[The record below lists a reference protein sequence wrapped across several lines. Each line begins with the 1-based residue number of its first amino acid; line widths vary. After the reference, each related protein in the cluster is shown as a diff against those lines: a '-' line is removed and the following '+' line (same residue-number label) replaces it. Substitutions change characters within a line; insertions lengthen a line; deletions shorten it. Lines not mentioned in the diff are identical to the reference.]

1 MLLWVAATP
10 FLLFPQRQPVP
21 ASIAALALLGAYL
34 FGRRWLPP
42 SVFDL
47 PLLIYL
53 SLATVAL
60 LLAPAPPDSLRRLT
74 TLFLGVTGYRGLV
87 SLPALR
93 EKGLAVTTG
102 VGVLPM
108 LGTGVAL
115 VGLVTARWPARY
127 LLDLQALTGRL
138 PHLGGGFSINHNQLA
153 GALVLLL
160 LPGIFSWR
168 RVRSQTYRALLGAAL
183 LLMMVVLL
191 LTQSRNGILSLAL
204 GLVGGLLW
212 QRGRF
217 RLLLALFLLL
227 LLLPLLVGALPPEIG
242 QPFGR
247 SLDALDGG
255 SKAGPAADQ
264 SWLARLEMWSAAI
277 RLLGDYPVLG
287 AGLYTFESTSRAN
300 EIYHSI
306 RPDIAFSHAHNLW
319 LQTGAGLGWPGWLAA
334 VLLWSAVLVNLARAT
349 RAAPRSA
356 RWPGVALAASLCGY
370 FTFNT
375 FDVLALEQR
384 AGLLVWLLLA
394 LVGVFVRHHSSRP
407 LPARNR
413 HLHLAPLLLL
423 LFLLPW
429 LPRNLANLQL
439 DRARL
444 ANWPDQLPADTS
456 LATGDYR
463 RLGLLRALQGREKA
477 ALQTW
482 QLDPQ
487 AIPFLEKQGLRA
499 YFQEEDAAAALQWY
513 GWALV
518 LDPAAATVYYWQ
530 GEAYDQLGWRE
541 EALRSFRRAVVHGQ
555 GQTLFGRKLPAL
567 AWEQQGR
574 ILARSG
580 EWQAAGAAFATALA
594 LEPEVGDYRQQL
606 EEIQQALAEREAQQR
621 RRR

>member
-1 MLLWVAATP
+1 M
-10 FLLFPQRQPVP
+10 
-21 ASIAALALLGAYL
+21 
-34 FGRRWLPP
+34 
-42 SVFDL
+42 
-47 PLLIYL
+47 
-53 SLATVAL
+53 AL
-60 LLAPAPPDSLRRLT
+60 LLAPAPQESLRRLT

-87 SLPALR
+87 SLPVLR
-93 EKGLAVTTG
+93 EKGPAVTVA

-108 LGTGVAL
+108 VGAGVAL

-168 RVRSQTYRALLGAAL
+168 RVGSRTYRALIGAVL

-227 LLLPLLVGALPPEIG
+227 LLLPLLVGALPPEVG

-247 SLDALDGG
+247 SLDTLDGG

-306 RPDIAFSHAHNLW
+306 RPDVAFSHAHNLW

-334 VLLWSAVLVNLARAT
+334 VLLWLAVLVNLARAT
-349 RAAPRSA
+349 RAASPTA

-370 FTFNT
+370 FTFNA

-394 LVGVFVRHHSSRP
+394 LVAIFVHHHSSRP
-407 LPARNR
+407 HSDHDRY
-413 HLHLAPLLLL
+413 LHLTPLLLL
-423 LFLLPW
+423 LFLSPW

-439 DRARL
+439 DRGRL
-444 ANWPDQLPADTS
+444 ANRPGQLPPGSS
-456 LATGDYR
+456 LAAGDYR
-463 RLGLLRALQGREKA
+463 RLGLLRALQGQEKA
-477 ALQTW
+477 ALQAW

-487 AIPFLEKQGLRA
+487 AVPFLEKQGLRA
-499 YFQEEDAAAALQWY
+499 YFQEEDAGAALQWY
-513 GWALV
+513 GRALA

-530 GEAYDQLGWRE
+530 GEAYEQLGRQE
-541 EALRSFRRAVVHGQ
+541 AALRCYTRAVAHGH
-555 GQTLFGRKLPAL
+555 GQTLFGRNLPAL

-574 ILARSG
+574 ILARKG
-580 EWQAAGAAFATALA
+580 EWQAAAAAFATAVA

-606 EEIQQALAEREAQQR
+606 EEVRQALAEREAQQR
-621 RRR
+621 GRR